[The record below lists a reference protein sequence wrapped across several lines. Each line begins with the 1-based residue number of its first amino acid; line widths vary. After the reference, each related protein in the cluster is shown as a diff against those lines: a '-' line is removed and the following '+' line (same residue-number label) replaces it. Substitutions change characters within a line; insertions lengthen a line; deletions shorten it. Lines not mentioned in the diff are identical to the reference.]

1 MRDIAVIGFGQSAA
15 PTEIHRNEV
24 ELLMPVI
31 DAALDDAHLTRDD
44 MGFVCSGSCDYLIG
58 APFSFVMA
66 LDAFGAWPPIRES
79 HVEADGAWALYE
91 AWVRLQHG
99 DIDTALVYSFGKPS
113 MGDLDE
119 ILNLQ
124 LDPYYAEPLWP
135 GQLAL
140 AGIQARTHLEATG
153 RDESDLAE
161 VAARSQRNARSNAHA
176 LRSGDPSI
184 EELLDAPYISSP
196 LRAHDRAPI
205 TDGAAAVVLAA
216 EPAVNGRPAAWI
228 TDIDHRTDAHGLGH
242 RDLARS
248 ESTRRAGEV
257 AGVARGSID
266 VAELHAQFSHEE
278 LILAD
283 ALGLSG
289 NTTVNPSGG
298 ALAANVV
305 MAAGLARI
313 GEASARVRAGDAGR
327 ALGHATSGPC
337 LQQNLVCVMES
348 RV

>member
-1 MRDIAVIGFGQSAA
+1 VRDVAVVGFGQSAA

-31 DAALDDAHLTRDD
+31 DAALDDANMIRDD

-91 AWVRLQHG
+91 AWVRIQHG
-99 DIDTALVYSFGKPS
+99 DVDTALIYGFGKPS

-119 ILNLQ
+119 ILSLQ

-140 AGIQARTHLEATG
+140 AGIQARAHLEATG

-176 LRSGDPSI
+176 LRSGDPSV
-184 EELLDAPYISSP
+184 EELLAAPYTSSP

-205 TDGAAAVVLAA
+205 TDGAAAVILAA
-216 EPAVNGRPAAWI
+216 EPAVNGREAAWI
-228 TDIDHRTDAHGLGH
+228 TGIDHRTDPHGLGH
-242 RDLARS
+242 RDLACS
-248 ESTRRAGEV
+248 ESTRLAGEV
-257 AGVARGSID
+257 TGAGRGVD

-283 ALGLSG
+283 ALGLNG
-289 NTTVNPSGG
+289 NTAVNPSGG

-305 MAAGLARI
+305 MAAGLVRI
-313 GEASARVRAGDAGR
+313 GEAAARVRAGDADR
-327 ALGHATSGPC
+327 ALGHASSGPC
-337 LQQNLVCVMES
+337 LQQNLVCVMEG
-348 RV
+348 RG